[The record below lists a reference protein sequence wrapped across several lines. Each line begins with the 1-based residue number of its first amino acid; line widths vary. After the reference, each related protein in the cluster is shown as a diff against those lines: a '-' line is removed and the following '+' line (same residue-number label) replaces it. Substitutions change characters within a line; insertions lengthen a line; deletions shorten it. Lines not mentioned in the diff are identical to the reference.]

1 MSGKIMRVSAN
12 GGCLG
17 IIIVFMCPSLCI
29 NSPGRSRYSFLCFTL
44 FKTYCVLRNIHTYII
59 IISVLLHKIHLIR
72 LELQVHLGF
81 TWYSGIAEHIG
92 IAFYCYKGKNT
103 GCHSSISKSMSAN
116 SNWHFTTFIWGYR
129 CSKVRAFCR
138 SKSFLCAKM
147 QNPMI
152 KREEETV
159 LESISLGASQRLL
172 QIQPCVHMTG
182 LLS

>member
-59 IISVLLHKIHLIR
+59 MISVLLHKIHLIR

-92 IAFYCYKGKNT
+92 IAFYCYKGKIQAAT
-103 GCHSSISKSMSAN
+103 PPS
-116 SNWHFTTFIWGYR
+116 
-129 CSKVRAFCR
+129 
-138 SKSFLCAKM
+138 
-147 QNPMI
+147 
-152 KREEETV
+152 
-159 LESISLGASQRLL
+159 ASQC
-172 QIQPCVHMTG
+172 QPIATDISPLSFGLTGAPKLGLSAGANPSCV
-182 LLS
+182 LRCRIPW